1 MQCPSSVPRP
11 RELIQTEEIRV
22 VVWRVRI
29 EAGEPGIGRRRGR
42 RDAVVQVARHEEVRG
57 GLEDGDVVQLLLEL
71 LVLALELI
79 VQKGHAL
86 RVTIRE
92 RVLRRGGQGVGF
104 SKALHHV
111 LWILKRHAS
120 HNGRPVRIP
129 PRQIP
134 LHGRQM
140 RRHKRQLRLLALAAR
155 IHHPQPRGTLVAH
168 LGRAKA
174 HLGLLDV
181 LQPRRVA
188 REEDDARV
196 ADVLGPDHGV
206 GLDGPG
212 GGRAVVEAGHV
223 VAQGVGVV
231 RGGEV
236 DGFFE
241 AGEVRVEEVSADE
254 AVA

>member
-1 MQCPSSVPRP
+1 M
-11 RELIQTEEIRV
+11 
-22 VVWRVRI
+22 
-29 EAGEPGIGRRRGR
+29 
-42 RDAVVQVARHEEVRG
+42 RG

-86 RVTIRE
+86 RVVLRE
-92 RVLRRGGQGVGF
+92 RVLRRGRQGVGF

-111 LWILKRHAS
+111 LGILKRHAS
-120 HNGRPVRIP
+120 YNGRPVRIP

-134 LHGRQM
+134 LHGREM
-140 RRHKRQLRLLALAAR
+140 RRHKRQLCLLALAAR
-155 IHHPQPRGTLVAH
+155 IHHPQPRGALVAH

-181 LQPRRVA
+181 LQPRGVA

-196 ADVLGPDHGV
+196 ADVLGPDRGV
-206 GLDGPG
+206 GLDDGPG
-212 GGRAVVEAGHV
+212 GRRGVVEAGHV

-241 AGEVRVEEVSADE
+241 AGEVGVEEVSADE